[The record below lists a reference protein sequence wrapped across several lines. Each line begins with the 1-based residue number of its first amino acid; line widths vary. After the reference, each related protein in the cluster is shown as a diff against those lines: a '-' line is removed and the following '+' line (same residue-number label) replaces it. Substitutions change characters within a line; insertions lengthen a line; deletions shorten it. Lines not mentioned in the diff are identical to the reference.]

1 MRINKLRINGYGKFT
16 DKNLILGKGLTLV
29 FGRNEAGKSTIQS
42 FIKAMLFDFP
52 RKNIDKEGRLPG
64 SKKYKPWSGSVFGG
78 MLELETDNGN
88 ILKIERDFARKN
100 ASVFDKNLKDIT
112 SDFPY
117 SKRDGLSV
125 GETLLSMDR
134 ECFENTS
141 FIKQGG
147 TIVLQDDRKNLFEKL
162 MNLSQTGSENASVAA
177 ANAALSTAATALG
190 NKKTKNRPYN
200 IAMEEYRRLNL
211 LMDSA
216 NQKQSEMADYSEKQQ
231 LLEKEINL
239 LKDMVSDY
247 DTSLEVAKLN
257 EEKSVLL
264 RIKNK
269 YDSYTEE
276 LKTLSDEIFAT
287 GHLIDLHRLPENI
300 TEEELLDNIRITATA
315 IEKQKGITG
324 EDPESKLAKLINKK
338 QRKRIWLA
346 LCYIGVTI
354 TALLAI
360 LFHPFIFIA
369 TAIITVALIY
379 LHMKNPPYS
388 ETELL
393 NQIKLVN
400 ENNHDLAIVN
410 SFIESAGLSTA
421 RTFEEADEILKKLF
435 ENKNQFSTLEN
446 KLKRQ
451 KERKTDLENFRE
463 GVPAQYKDITG
474 VETTLAGINKR
485 LARYGANEIPS
496 HRVIEND
503 PKAEFEIKQRELS
516 GVKAVLREYMQSD
529 EEIAQIEESLGFY
542 EEKLDSIQTE
552 LQAMGLASDMISQAA
567 KRLQEDI
574 IPQLNE
580 KTGKILSLITDG
592 SHSMLATG
600 LDNEMNTEFQNAVHS
615 LWEFSDGTIDQMY
628 FALRV
633 AASEVFSEKES
644 VPIIIDE
651 AFAYYD
657 EDRIKS
663 TFDLLFKIAK
673 DKQVLV
679 FTCKEK
685 EVDLV
690 SNYKDINI
698 IRL

>member
-100 ASVFDKNLKDIT
+100 ASVFDENLKDIT

-216 NQKQSEMADYSEKQQ
+216 NQRQSEMADYSKKQQ

>member
-141 FIKQGG
+141 FIRQGG

-200 IAMEEYRRLNL
+200 IAMAEYRRLNL

-216 NQKQSEMADYSEKQQ
+216 NQRQSEMADYSEKQQ

>member
-100 ASVFDKNLKDIT
+100 ASVFDENLKDIT

-141 FIKQGG
+141 FIRQGG

>member
-1 MRINKLRINGYGKFT
+1 M
-16 DKNLILGKGLTLV
+16 
-29 FGRNEAGKSTIQS
+29 
-42 FIKAMLFDFP
+42 
-52 RKNIDKEGRLPG
+52 
-64 SKKYKPWSGSVFGG
+64 
-78 MLELETDNGN
+78 
-88 ILKIERDFARKN
+88 
-100 ASVFDKNLKDIT
+100 
-112 SDFPY
+112 
-117 SKRDGLSV
+117 
-125 GETLLSMDR
+125 
-134 ECFENTS
+134 CFENTS

-162 MNLSQTGSENASVAA
+162 MNLSQTGSENASVATA
-177 ANAALSTAATALG
+177 KTALSTAATALG
-190 NKKTKNRPYN
+190 NNRTKNKPYN
-200 IAMEEYRRLNL
+200 IAMAEYRRLNL

-216 NQKQSEMADYSEKQQ
+216 NQKQNEMADYSERRQ

-239 LKDMVSDY
+239 LKSKVSDY
-247 DTSLEVAKLN
+247 ETSMETAKLN
-257 EEKSVLL
+257 EEKSILL
-264 RIKNK
+264 RLKNK
-269 YDSYTEE
+269 YDGYTED

-287 GHLIDLHRLPENI
+287 GRLIDRTRLPENT
-300 TEEELLDNIRITATA
+300 TEEELLDNIRITASA

-338 QRKRIWLA
+338 QRKRIWFA
-346 LCYIGVTI
+346 LCYAGVTI

-360 LFHPFIFIA
+360 LFHPAVFIA
-369 TAIITVALIY
+369 TAIITAALIY
-379 LHMKNPPYS
+379 LHMKKPPYS
-388 ETELL
+388 ENELL

-400 ENNHDLAIVN
+400 ESNHDLAIIN
-410 SFIESAGLSTA
+410 SFIESAGLSKA

-435 ENKNQFSTLEN
+435 ESKNQFSALEN

-451 KERKTDLENFRE
+451 KERKTDLENFRK

-474 VETTLAGINKR
+474 VETALAGINKR
-485 LARYGANEIPS
+485 LSQFGAKDIPS
-496 HRVIEND
+496 HKVIGND
-503 PKAEFEIKQRELS
+503 PKTEYEIKQRELS

-542 EEKLDSIQTE
+542 REKLDSIQTE
-552 LQAMGLASDMISQAA
+552 LQAMELASDMISQAA
-567 KRLQEDI
+567 ERLQEDI
-574 IPQLNE
+574 IPHLNE

-657 EDRIKS
+657 EERIKS
-663 TFDLLFKIAK
+663 TFDLLFEIAK